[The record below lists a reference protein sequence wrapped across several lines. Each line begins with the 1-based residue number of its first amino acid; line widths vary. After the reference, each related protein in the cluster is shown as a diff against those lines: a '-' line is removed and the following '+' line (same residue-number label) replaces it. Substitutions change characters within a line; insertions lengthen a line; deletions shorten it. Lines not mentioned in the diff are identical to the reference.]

1 MNPADTKIL
10 VVDDIRTMRNVIKG
24 ILRNLGFT
32 QLLDAE
38 DGNQALG
45 LLRSED
51 LDLVICDWN
60 MPKMNGLEVLETM
73 RSEDAL
79 RGIPFIMVTAENS
92 KARITKAIESGT
104 DEYVVKPFN
113 EDTMRTKIANALKKR

>member
-73 RSEDAL
+73 RSDSSL
-79 RGIPFIMVTAENS
+79 QGIPFIMVTAENS
-92 KARITKAIESGT
+92 KERITKAIEAGT

-113 EDTMRTKIANALKKR
+113 EDTMRTKISNALKKR